1 MATQERWTLE
11 TSRSTVPATSRDVVH
26 HRGHVFPSELT
37 GTFTRH
43 GRRPLVVILT
53 VRMDEKQG
61 PIPVRMVI
69 ESEPL
74 HSRDLR
80 ELPVPEMTKWLA
92 NRLAMTVEK
101 PAPGVIE
108 LKPVVKVIELGP
120 LHGHRAATPEKVVE
134 AWHEAQTEAKRQG
147 QRVDEYMATKLW
159 LSASRVNSLIAE
171 ARKNGLIPKRGEQR

>member
-11 TSRSTVPATSRDVVH
+11 TSRSTVPAKVRDVVH

-43 GRRPLVVILT
+43 GRRPLVAILT

-69 ESEPL
+69 ESESL

-101 PAPGVIE
+101 PNPGVIQ
-108 LKPVVKVIELGP
+108 LKPVDKVIEWGP
-120 LHGHRAATPEKVVE
+120 LHGHRAKTLEEVAE
-134 AWHEAQTEAKRQG
+134 AWYEAQTDAKPPD
-147 QRVDEYMATKLW
+147 QRVDEYMATKLV
-159 LSASRVNSLIAE
+159 LSESRINSLIAE
-171 ARKNGLIPKRGEQR
+171 AREKRLIPKRGE